1 MVLAAPKHLEEVIV
15 RRNRLLLLAGLTVTI
30 IVMLIVSGTS
40 YRTLQR
46 AEASSHA
53 VVHTEQVL
61 QALEGILWSAV
72 DAEAA
77 TRGYEVAAD
86 ERYLERMTR
95 AVPSLQTSVE
105 AVATLTDNS
114 AQRRRIPTLRHQAA
128 ETMDALQSIIATR
141 RVGGEVTRAENDRQ
155 KAWMDALRATLR
167 EMRFDEEHLLE
178 IRVAAD
184 GQATQTTRSSVFA
197 IVGVSAAL
205 LACVFVVLFRDAT
218 KREQLSAA
226 LQRAN
231 EDLEIR
237 VESRTLE
244 LRQTLDS
251 ELSARREAQEAS
263 RLKDEFLMT
272 VSHEL
277 RTPLTALYGWARMLA
292 TGEIR
297 EGQERRA
304 IEAIER
310 NASAQTQLVNDLL
323 DVSRAI
329 SGKLRLDVRTVDLSA
344 IVASA
349 IDSIQPAAEAKG
361 IRLQPVLDP
370 NAGPVVGDSDRLQ
383 QIVWNLLVNAVKFTP
398 KGGRVQVRLERV
410 NSHVELIVS
419 DTGSGIAT
427 EFLPYVF
434 DRFRQAQTG
443 TTRQHTGL
451 GLGLAIVRHLAELHG
466 GSVRAESE
474 GLGQGST
481 FRVMLPLTIARH
493 DAQDSSR
500 SHPTVSDRPP
510 VPLGRRLDTLR
521 VLVVDDEPQTRD
533 LFSVVL
539 ENAGADVRAASSAR
553 DALVLIHTWSP
564 DVLVSDIE
572 MPQEDG
578 YALIRNVRELDQFDA
593 MVAIAVTAH
602 ARPEDRVRAIE
613 AGFGW
618 HLAKPVEPG
627 ELVSVIA
634 ALAAGETASLGP
646 SV

>member
-1 MVLAAPKHLEEVIV
+1 
-15 RRNRLLLLAGLTVTI
+15 LLLAGLTVTI
-30 IVMLIVSGTS
+30 IVMLIVSGAS

-53 VVHTEQVL
+53 VVRAEQVL
-61 QALEGILWSAV
+61 QALEGILEIAV

-86 ERYLERMTR
+86 EGYLERMTR
-95 AVPSLQTSVE
+95 AIPSLRTAVE

-114 AQRRRIPTLRHQAA
+114 AQRRRIPTLRRQAA
-128 ETMDALQSIIATR
+128 EAMDALQSIIATR
-141 RVGGEVTRAENDRQ
+141 LVGGEVTRAESDRQ
-155 KAWMDALRATLR
+155 KARMDALRATLR

-197 IVGVSAAL
+197 M
-205 LACVFVVLFRDAT
+205 LACVFVILFRDAT

-237 VESRTLE
+237 VDSRTLE

-344 IVASA
+344 VVASA

-383 QIVWNLLVNAVKFTP
+383 QIVWNLLANAVKFTA

-500 SHPTVSDRPP
+500 SHPTASDRPP

-521 VLVVDDEPQTRD
+521 VLVVDDEPEARD

-539 ENAGADVRAASSAR
+539 ENAGADVRAAASAR
-553 DALVLIHTWSP
+553 DALVLIHAWSP

-578 YALIRNVRELDQFDA
+578 YALIRNVRELDQFDD
-593 MVAIAVTAH
+593 MVAIAITAH

-613 AGFGW
+613 AGFAW
-618 HLAKPVEPG
+618 HLQKPVEPV

-634 ALAAGETASLGP
+634 ALSAGETASLGP
-646 SV
+646 NL